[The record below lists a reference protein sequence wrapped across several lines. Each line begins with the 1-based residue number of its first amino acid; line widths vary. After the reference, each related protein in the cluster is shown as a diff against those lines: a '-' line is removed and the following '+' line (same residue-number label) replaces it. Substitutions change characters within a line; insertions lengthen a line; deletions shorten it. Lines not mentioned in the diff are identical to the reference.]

1 MRKLILAMC
10 LAVVAF
16 AAGAQNPP
24 IDAECAQA
32 VRAAY
37 EAYTMTTFDAKHP
50 DLRKMALALDFR
62 LSQQPFPASERHAY
76 TALGYIARRLRDA
89 GVRAPQDYDVVAA
102 AGEYI
107 NKECSK

>member
-1 MRKLILAMC
+1 MRLIILA
-10 LAVVAF
+10 LALVAS
-16 AAGAQNPP
+16 AASAQPVP
-24 IDAECAQA
+24 IDAKCAQG

-50 DLRKMALALDFR
+50 DAQKMALALDFR
-62 LSQQPFPASERHAY
+62 LSQQPFPADENHAY

-107 NKECSK
+107 NKECRK